1 MQGLT
6 VDAERRERQ
15 EGRDGRKASR
25 LPVGFTA
32 KLRERGHS
40 TMDVEVLDLSTSG
53 FRIATLFRVSQGHL
67 VWLSIPGLQPLEAVV
82 RWSAKSEHGC
92 EFVQPL
98 HPAVVTHIRQLYP
111 PIDETRH
118 EFDRF

>member
-1 MQGLT
+1 MPLCHSSKTKMQGLT

-40 TMDVEVLDLSTSG
+40 TMDVEVLDLHAAHHHPGQVGTHEAGTPQVRAVESCRTQ
-53 FRIATLFRVSQGHL
+53 IVAATEVDHRPSNRSVL
-67 VWLSIPGLQPLEAVV
+67 
-82 RWSAKSEHGC
+82 
-92 EFVQPL
+92 
-98 HPAVVTHIRQLYP
+98 T
-111 PIDETRH
+111 TR
-118 EFDRF
+118 

>member
-1 MQGLT
+1 MEA
-6 VDAERRERQ
+6 DRRERVDS
-15 EGRDGRKASR
+15 RDGRKASR

-53 FRIATLFRVSQGHL
+53 FRITTLFRVRRGHL
-67 VWLSIPGLQPLEAVV
+67 VWFSIPGLQPLEAVV
-82 RWSAKSEHGC
+82 RWSSNNEHGC

-98 HPAVVTHIRQLYP
+98 HPAVVAHIRKLYP
-111 PIDETRH
+111 RVDDTRH